1 MSWVATATRRSTII
15 GTGRGTPEPRPYGRN
30 AGGVGQ
36 TTTAPEWLH
45 YGLVVDILTG
55 SQAGEDVKYRMPCLA
70 VLHACRCIRRLPCK
84 RAPPSVIR
92 GACVVGASRVV
103 GPYRPAE
110 AGYAQGRRNGI
121 ASCCSL
127 FGIHPANPTFWVRG
141 LDQIDSSIHGL
152 DI

>member
-1 MSWVATATRRSTII
+1 M
-15 GTGRGTPEPRPYGRN
+15 GRDRN
-30 AGGVGQ
+30 AAVNHHWYGEGNPG
-36 TTTAPEWLH
+36 TASLWAQRWRRGPDYDRSRVLH